1 MEFAETTYGPGKK
14 ENDDYTDWIRRGN
27 RGKIMDALT
36 IRIRYIAE
44 ILLGVTGMNPN
55 PAERITLRVDGEN
68 LVNKLLSL
76 LRKVKEEK
84 KMGRW
89 VHMPPTNFEYNCYK
103 ILSVCSQAFAFEKLG
118 IMYMN
123 EWTRESFGI
132 ALKHIGRAQV
142 IYKFSGCEDEFSA
155 ATYNL
160 ASTRTHLKDEN
171 FIGPESMLSMKDQD
185 AARQDAALLAKSR
198 KGWHENEIQE
208 YGENAER
215 TIRVWV
221 DYVEDL
227 GIQIATSRLNVL
239 RRN

>member
-132 ALKHIGRAQV
+132 ALSCRVCGFPTLLFQAR
-142 IYKFSGCEDEFSA
+142 DEW
-155 ATYNL
+155 TQ
-160 ASTRTHLKDEN
+160 TEER
-171 FIGPESMLSMKDQD
+171 ESVKVE
-185 AARQDAALLAKSR
+185 AKESC
-198 KGWHENEIQE
+198 
-208 YGENAER
+208 
-215 TIRVWV
+215 
-221 DYVEDL
+221 
-227 GIQIATSRLNVL
+227 
-239 RRN
+239 